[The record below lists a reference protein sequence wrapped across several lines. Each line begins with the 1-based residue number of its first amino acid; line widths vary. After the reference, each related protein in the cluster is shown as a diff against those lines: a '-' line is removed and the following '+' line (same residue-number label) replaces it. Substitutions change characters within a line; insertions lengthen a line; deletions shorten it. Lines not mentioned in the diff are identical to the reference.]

1 MARTKITSRIMAIT
15 TSPNQG
21 YHLKSS
27 ISSDALSSNMDFN
40 NQYSCASS
48 QASTQEAVFEEN
60 DLYRLD
66 FSCPYCN
73 NWSYVIGE
81 HFRDNRYIVTYDC
94 YQTTALEYVAPVEY
108 TPSMTE
114 EEHTPVQQQEA
125 PSLPPQ
131 LPSSPTMM
139 EQKALHTPPTKTSAE
154 MFSEYSKDTRSN
166 IKIAHRERKPKRRL
180 FDKYEVGEHYH
191 TNNNEETLCNVEEK
205 EKSIQRF
212 SKRIKKAPRRYI
224 EVV

>member
-1 MARTKITSRIMAIT
+1 MVRTKVIYRTMGIT

-27 ISSDALSSNMDFN
+27 ISSDDTLTSNMDFN
-40 NQYSCASS
+40 NQYSCESS
-48 QASTQEAVFEEN
+48 QAFTQETVFEEN

-81 HFRDNRYIVTYDC
+81 HFCDNRYIVTYDC
-94 YQTTALEYVAPVEY
+94 YQTTYLEYVAAFEH

-114 EEHTPVQQQEA
+114 EEHTPLQQQEA
-125 PSLPPQ
+125 LPPQ
-131 LPSSPTMM
+131 LPSSPTI
-139 EQKALHTPPTKTSAE
+139 EKKVLHTPSTKTSAE
-154 MFSEYSKDTRSN
+154 MFSEYSKDPHSN
-166 IKIAHRERKPKRRL
+166 INIAHRERKPKRRL
-180 FDKYEVGEHYH
+180 FDKYDFDENYH
-191 TNNNEETLCNVEEK
+191 TNNNEEEK
-205 EKSIQRF
+205 ITQRL
-212 SKRIKKAPRRYI
+212 SKRIKKLPRRYI